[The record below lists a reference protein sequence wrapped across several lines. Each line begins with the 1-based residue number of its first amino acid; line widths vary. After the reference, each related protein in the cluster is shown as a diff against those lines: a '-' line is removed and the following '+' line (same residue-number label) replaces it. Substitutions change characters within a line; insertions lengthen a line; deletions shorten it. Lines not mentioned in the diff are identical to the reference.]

1 MSLLDLL
8 VLAVVLAVAT
18 FWHSFTWPVAL
29 VCVIALII
37 ERVLRGERL

>member
-1 MSLLDLL
+1 MSLLDLCIIGIVL
-8 VLAVVLAVAT
+8 VIAF

-37 ERVLRGERL
+37 ERVLRRERI